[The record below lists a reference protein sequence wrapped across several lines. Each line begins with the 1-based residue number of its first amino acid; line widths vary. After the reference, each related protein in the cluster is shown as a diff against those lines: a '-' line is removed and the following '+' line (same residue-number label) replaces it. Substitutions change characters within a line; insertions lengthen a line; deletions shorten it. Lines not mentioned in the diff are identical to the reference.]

1 MGAAQDLA
9 SRVEFIGGR
18 LCLDFTNTN
27 SNRGGVEDHERLM
40 SYADLVEW
48 GRMAGV
54 LSQAEARRLRAAGA
68 EHPAEA
74 GRVFARA
81 REFREA
87 IYRIVTTRLSGK
99 LPERPDL
106 ELLNRMLSQALAHRR
121 LAATRDGFA
130 WEWMPAADDLGWM
143 LWPLASSAA
152 ELLMSEELARVKEC
166 ASQNCNWLFVDASR
180 NRSRRWCDMKDCWNR
195 AKARRHY
202 QRGRRG
208 SGDAGKS

>member
-1 MGAAQDLA
+1 MEAAQDLA
-9 SRVEFIGGR
+9 SRVDFIGGR

-27 SNRGGVEDHERLM
+27 SNRGGVEEHERLT

-48 GRMAGV
+48 GRLAGV

-81 REFREA
+81 RELREA
-87 IYRIVTTRLSGK
+87 IYRIVSTRLSGK
-99 LPERPDL
+99 PPERPDL
-106 ELLNRMLSQALAHRR
+106 ELLNRVLNQALAHRR
-121 LAATRDGFA
+121 LTATRDGFA

-180 NRSRRWCDMKDCWNR
+180 NRSRRWCDMKDCGNR

-202 QRGRRG
+202 KRVRGSAGRRG
-208 SGDAGKS
+208 S

>member
-1 MGAAQDLA
+1 MEAAQDLA

-54 LSQAEARRLRAAGA
+54 LSQAEARRLRAAGVQ
-68 EHPAEA
+68 HPAEA

-81 REFREA
+81 RELREA
-87 IYRIVTTRLSGK
+87 IYRIVSTRLNGRI
-99 LPERPDL
+99 PAAADV

-121 LAATRDGFA
+121 LTATRDGFA

-180 NRSRRWCDMKDCWNR
+180 NRSRRWCDMKDCGNR

-202 QRGRRG
+202 QRVRG
-208 SGDAGKS
+208 SGGRRVS